1 MKNKYISPEVE
12 IQKFSF
18 EDILVDGGSD
28 DPEAK
33 LRPST
38 PEDPAFDGFGVTGGL
53 ENN

>member
-18 EDILVDGGSD
+18 EDILAGVESD
-28 DPEAK
+28 DPLAQLK
-33 LRPST
+33 PSN
-38 PEDPAFDGFGVTGGL
+38 PEDPAFDGFSVTGGL